1 MFPDSMPRH
10 ALHVSPS
17 MLAEVLVE
25 ADQLKETLKVQN
37 EFSKKQGEIVAQEHR
52 EKFLSF
58 TFG

>member
-1 MFPDSMPRH
+1 MPRH

-17 MLAEVLVE
+17 MLAEVPVE